1 VYVGVLQIALLCPES
16 HSLKDKRSIVR
27 RIKDR
32 VHQRFSIAIAEVGSL
47 DSWQRA
53 ELGVAIA
60 GSDRDRVASGLVDI
74 VKFVRGLEMAQLIE
88 DRRDVFVYGDDR
100 VGWRETP
107 DGEALVDAAERTG
120 AGDKTAA
127 LGGDGD
133 DWVPAEWKEDR

>member
-1 VYVGVLQIALLCPES
+1 VYVGVLQIAILCPDS
-16 HSLKDKRSIVR
+16 HSLKDKRAIVR

-32 VHQRFSIAIAEVGSL
+32 VHQKFSIAIAEVGSL
-47 DSWQRA
+47 DSWQRG

-60 GSDRDRVASGLVDI
+60 GSERDHVAKGLADI
-74 VKFVRGLEMAQLIE
+74 VGFVRNLGAAQVLE

-100 VGWRETP
+100 VGWRGAAE
-107 DGEALVDAAERTG
+107 DSAMVDAAERTG

-127 LGGDGD
+127 AVGD